1 MNQTSAQDRLR
12 AQIAAARQGLG
23 DASLPAAANDSAH
36 SVASIMPA
44 QPHNRE
50 PEFQFFHRT
59 KVLVDASKGSGG
71 TAGSAASTHAALE
84 TLQRRVQHL
93 EGALA
98 SHRKYTLELI
108 NMLSQ
113 VDTKTLRSAG
123 KPIRRVRSRQQFLFW
138 LVLGLL
144 GLGWVGLTP
153 AGHDIINHL
162 LALIKAFIHR
172 SV

>member
-1 MNQTSAQDRLR
+1 MSQTTAQDRLR
-12 AQIAAARQGLG
+12 AQIEAARIGLG
-23 DASLPAAANDSAH
+23 DAALPAAANDSAN
-36 SVASIMPA
+36 SVAPIMPA

-50 PEFQFFHRT
+50 PEFQFFHRK
-59 KVLVDASKGSGG
+59 KVLVDTPTGAGGS
-71 TAGSAASTHAALE
+71 AGSAASTHAALE

-98 SHRKYTLELI
+98 SNRKYTLELI

-113 VDTKTLRSAG
+113 IDTKTLRKAG
-123 KPIRRVRSRQQFLFW
+123 KPIRRVRARQKFLFW

-144 GLGWVGLTP
+144 GVGWVGLTP

-162 LALIKAFIHR
+162 LGLINALIHR
-172 SV
+172 SI